1 MAAWDHSDTACF
13 ARQWIEIDM
22 KLDELQASD
31 AMSSVVV
38 PIRVTAIVVA
48 ATTYV
53 IEVVAQ
59 QRAEHPDDIGMIKES
74 G

>member
-1 MAAWDHSDTACF
+1 
-13 ARQWIEIDM
+13 M
-22 KLDELQASD
+22 KLDENQTSD
-31 AMSSVVV
+31 AMSSVVM

-48 ATTYV
+48 ATPYV

-74 G
+74 A